1 MTSETSTET
10 STERLDLEAGE
21 HAPGRRQRP
30 LTWRTEARRQLTR
43 RRTLGA
49 LISIIVLPLVIVA
62 AFALGG
68 EPSADG
74 ARFVDLAQRGSA
86 NFTIF
91 VLFVTADL
99 LLVILASLFC
109 GDTVPAEASWSSLRY
124 LLTGPVPRA
133 RLLTSKLVVGLAST
147 GVAIVLL
154 IGWSLVV
161 GGVAYG
167 WAPFSGLNG
176 LQLDWSTFGSRLL
189 IMAAYLMITLLQ
201 ISAIA
206 VWIGVRTDAPLAA
219 VGGAVLVTIVSTI
232 LDQIDALGSIRD
244 GLPMHFS
251 RAWSDLLSVEVDT
264 LDLQRGTLWSL
275 LYTAIF
281 GFLAYRHFLRKD
293 ILS

>member
-1 MTSETSTET
+1 MSQGEAITRPEE
-10 STERLDLEAGE
+10 LDLGSQETA
-21 HAPGRRQRP
+21 GRRHRP
-30 LTWRTEARRQLTR
+30 LTWTTEARRQLTR
-43 RRTLGA
+43 RRTLGSA
-49 LISIIVLPLVIVA
+49 ILLVALPLVIVA
-62 AFALGG
+62 AFAIGG
-68 EPSADG
+68 DPSSDG

-86 NFTIF
+86 NFTVF

-99 LLVILASLFC
+99 LLVILAALFC

-147 GVAIVLL
+147 LIAVVLL
-154 IGWSLVV
+154 IGWSLLV

-167 WAPFSGLNG
+167 WDPFSGLTG
-176 LQLDWSTFGSRLL
+176 GQLGWSVFGPRLL

-201 ISAIA
+201 VGAIA
-206 VWIGVRTDAPLAA
+206 LWIGVRTDAPLAA
-219 VGGAVLVTIVSTI
+219 VGGAVMVTIVSTI

-251 RAWSDLLSVEVDT
+251 RAWADLLSADVDT
-264 LDLQRGTLWSL
+264 LDLQRGALWSV
-275 LYTAIF
+275 LYALVF